1 MNDSNIYTMIAAPYC
16 QEYYE
21 LHNKKVPDADGV
33 KQQILK
39 WVKDD
44 MNTTLKYNGYDP
56 KDFLRFCACVVA
68 HQDEINWHLIQD
80 YLVSKQM
87 PETFEEY
94 TELAKHFVK
103 DYYGKYAK
111 DMPDPDRVKQEIIEF
126 VNRDALHM
134 MDGLVDYDAADWYK
148 FCAIVL
154 TQPETIDWVV
164 VQSWVVEE
172 YQEENSDVESYVCYD
187 CCRYTNQSKIER
199 EKYDP
204 VCKSCYEKDQ
214 NYEKAPISNLIAV

>member
-1 MNDSNIYTMIAAPYC
+1 
-16 QEYYE
+16 
-21 LHNKKVPDADGV
+21 
-33 KQQILK
+33 
-39 WVKDD
+39 
-44 MNTTLKYNGYDP
+44 
-56 KDFLRFCACVVA
+56 
-68 HQDEINWHLIQD
+68 
-80 YLVSKQM
+80 M

-111 DMPDPDRVKQEIIEF
+111 DMPDPEGVKQEIIDF
-126 VNRDALHM
+126 VKRDALHM

-172 YQEENSDVESYVCYD
+172 YKKQQEENSDVESYACYN

-204 VCKSCYEKDQ
+204 LCKSCYEMEECENCGKPVKEGEYVIDESKEALLLCSSCY
-214 NYEKAPISNLIAV
+214 NE